1 MRDVH
6 RSMSWKHERGS
17 RRGDGAGGRERRE
30 RDPRDARDS
39 REPRDV
45 TWEPRRSVTPD
56 RGSPRDRRDR
66 DRDRERER
74 DRFRHRE
81 LREERRDRYERPERR
96 DVERRDPAR
105 DARDRPDRER
115 RRSPRI
121 DDDIPAPPSPPKISD
136 TYSKSRSR
144 SREREHEERL
154 KYEERNFTMQQRDWA
169 KEQEKAKDES
179 LLQINC
185 SPGDWFCKCGLYN
198 FKRRQVCYRRNC
210 NGNRSEGIVYGGDE
224 KNNLSENSGITKR
237 LLFRRLDAL
246 TTEEKILE
254 VIKERC
260 SKDILDSIAGITIG
274 RETLTGASKC
284 LAYINFNSIAD
295 STSAHS
301 ELVNLMP
308 PLEIDG
314 REVLVSFYNEPKK
327 THKPQNQ
334 DYAAY
339 AAYQMAQ
346 SQYTSQ
352 QQALSEAD
360 RVNAA
365 AAVAASAIS
374 QAQARSTTWTPA
386 NAPTFNTTNTQA
398 ATMTNVPTGDG
409 KTTFTA
415 PDVRSFMYDDT
426 SGYYYDPTTGLYYDA
441 NTQYF
446 FNSQTNQYM
455 YWDGTTN
462 TYSAASQA
470 QQKPEEAAQVV
481 TPVETAPPEEKK
493 KKEKEDKVKVAKKI
507 AKDMERWARTLNQK
521 KENAKSN
528 IVAEQVLDTAASKG
542 SVDIGFTVLSA
553 GPSQTQSQPIMVRE
567 LSPPPVGDDFLMKK
581 VTEPLSSMDEDDG
594 IIDWVKL
601 TCLLCKRK
609 FPSVDVLTK
618 HKTLSDL
625 HKQNLLEFRK
635 QNELLPATNG
645 YRDRAAERRMKF
657 GEDEPIPVNS
667 RKRYEPPEP
676 MVMSHPPPSVVDT
689 IGGKMLQKMGWSEG
703 RGLGKSEQG
712 RIAPIE
718 AEQRPGL
725 AGLGQKRGI
734 YTPTPGETYR
744 DTVKKLMIA
753 RYKEVVGN
761 EDN

>member
-1 MRDVH
+1 
-6 RSMSWKHERGS
+6 MSWRHERGS
-17 RRGDGAGGRERRE
+17 RWSDGGRERRE
-30 RDPRDARDS
+30 RDPR
-39 REPRDV
+39 EPRDARESREQRDV
-45 TWEPRRSVTPD
+45 SWEARRSATPD
-56 RGSPRDRRDR
+56 RGSPRDRR

-81 LREERRDRYERPERR
+81 LREERRERYERPERR
-96 DVERRDPAR
+96 DVERREPGR

-115 RRSPRI
+115 RRSPRV
-121 DDDIPAPPSPPKISD
+121 DDDIPPPPSPPKISD
-136 TYSKSRSR
+136 TYPRTRSR
-144 SREREHEERL
+144 SRDRDHDHEERP
-154 KYEERNFTMQQRDWA
+154 KYEERNLNVTQHSDWA
-169 KEQEKAKDES
+169 KDQNKVKDDM
-179 LLQINC
+179 LKINC

-224 KNNLSENSGITKR
+224 KTIPESSGITKS

-260 SKDILDSIAGITIG
+260 SKEVLDSIAGITIG

-284 LAYINFNSIAD
+284 HAYINFISISD
-295 STSAHS
+295 STAAHS
-301 ELVNLMP
+301 QLANLMP

-314 REVLVSFYNEPKK
+314 REVLVSFYKK
-327 THKPQNQ
+327 SPKPQHQ

-339 AAYQMAQ
+339 AAYQVAQ
-346 SQYTSQ
+346 SQYASQ

-374 QAQARSTTWTPA
+374 QAQARSTSWTPA

-398 ATMTNVPTGDG
+398 TTMTNVPTGDG
-409 KTTFTA
+409 KTTYTA

-426 SGYYYDPTTGLYYDA
+426 SGYYYDPATGLYYDA

-446 FNSQTNQYM
+446 YNSQTNQYL

-470 QQKPEEAAQVV
+470 QQKPEEPTQAV
-481 TPVETAPPEEKK
+481 TPTETAPPEEKK

-521 KENAKSN
+521 KENARSN
-528 IVAEQVLDTAASKG
+528 IVAEQVLDTAAASKG

-553 GPSQTQSQPIMVRE
+553 GPSQAQSQPIMVRE
-567 LSPPPVGDDFLMKK
+567 LSPPPVGEDFLMKK
-581 VTEPLSSMDEDDG
+581 VMEPLPAMDDDDE

-635 QNELLPATNG
+635 KNELLPATNG

-657 GEDEPIPVNS
+657 GEDEPVPVNS

-676 MVMSHPPPSVVDT
+676 PVMSHPPPSVVDT

-753 RYKEVVGN
+753 RYKEVIGS